1 MLKRLASRILPAFA
15 LLSLAV
21 AAPSCKK
28 SEAGPSDAPGGA
40 AAESDAPKAGE
51 LRLSY
56 KPGAKLKES
65 GKLTIQLSGSQA
77 GDLTV
82 DLVGTLDITD
92 SGNDTLK
99 VAYKVDEVRDVSYS
113 GVFKP
118 TPKEGETPKDP
129 KEALLSS
136 SGARIIDLVGNPDKD
151 ATKALPENKKPEGE
165 GEGQGSDGAS
175 DSVGE
180 FLGLPE
186 LPEVGLKLG
195 EPVTREKE
203 DTQDLGGLKIPMDIE
218 SIYTLI
224 KIDESSGKRL
234 AEISIETEGSG
245 AIEFPNGGGLLS
257 IDQISEVNLIFN
269 LDDQLPVSL
278 HVEQTT
284 AFSAGS
290 QGGGET
296 QVKIDA
302 TFEAI

>member
-1 MLKRLASRILPAFA
+1 MLKRLASRLLPAFA

-28 SEAGPSDAPGGA
+28 SEAGSSDAPGGP
-40 AAESDAPKAGE
+40 AAESDAPKADE

-99 VAYKVDEVRDVSYS
+99 VAYKVDEVRDVSFS

-118 TPKEGETPKDP
+118 TTKEGETPKDP

-136 SGARIIDLVGNPDKD
+136 HGARIIDLVGNPDKD

-165 GEGQGSDGAS
+165 AGDGAS
-175 DSVGE
+175 DSIGE

-218 SIYTLI
+218 SIYTLV

-234 AEISIETEGSG
+234 AEIAIETEGSG

-269 LDDQLPVSL
+269 LDDQLPVSV

-302 TFEAI
+302 TFEVI